1 MKVKIYLL
9 VPLIL
14 LGLVFVA
21 AEDHKPVLKHYNNG
35 EVSFDYPESWYE
47 VNGSRDG
54 EILAISNKYTAS
66 NITINKQ
73 AIPEGYSL
81 KEHFDNL
88 KIGKTIDPN
97 FQIISKKNL
106 TIDDMEAYEFIYKTY
121 KQGVLREQKEVWI
134 ENDGLLYSIIVTTP
148 ESGSG
153 NSIKSDNLSNFI
165 GNLEKLAVQVK
176 NQDIKELG
184 LESPIETFEND
195 QDFKTIIESLNIKSN
210 REDSDET
217 PLWAVISIPS
227 IDSEWFINSDTV
239 NAYKSV
245 YHYRKSVYP
254 GENGKFG
261 VMGHHTRYSAP
272 FARIDQLKPGDL
284 VIISDFLTLK
294 TYTYEVVS
302 NGDIKW
308 DYKENPIEFEQ
319 NGEPKMILVT
329 CYPPGRM
336 EAAWIVNCKL
346 VSIQPLD

>member
-1 MKVKIYLL
+1 MKVKLYLL

-14 LGLVFVA
+14 LCLVFIA

-35 EVSFDYPESWYE
+35 EVSFDYPEGWYE
-47 VNGSRDG
+47 INGSKHG

-73 AIPEGYSL
+73 SIPEDYSL
-81 KEHFDNL
+81 KEHYDNL

-97 FQIISKKNL
+97 FQIISKRNL
-106 TIDDMEAYEFIYKTY
+106 TINNMEAYEFIYKTY
-121 KQGVLREQKEVWI
+121 ENGVLREQKEVWI
-134 ENDGLLYSIIVTTP
+134 EDDGVLFSIIRTTP
-148 ESGSG
+148 ERGFE
-153 NSIKSDNLSNFI
+153 NIIKSDNLSNFMGDLEI
-165 GNLEKLAVQVK
+165 LAGKVNNQNL
-176 NQDIKELG
+176 NELS
-184 LESPIETFEND
+184 LESPIDKFKND
-195 QDFKTIIESLNIKSN
+195 QDFETIIESLSINSSRN
-210 REDSDET
+210 AEDASR
-217 PLWAVISIPS
+217 WAEISIPS
-227 IDSEWFINSDTV
+227 IDSLWFIRSDTV
-239 NAYKSV
+239 NAYRSV

-261 VMGHHTRYSAP
+261 VMGHHTRFSAP
-272 FARIDQLKPGDL
+272 FAKIDQLKPGDL
-284 VIISDFLTLK
+284 VIIDDFLTLK

-319 NGEPKMILVT
+319 NGDPTMILVT

-336 EAAWIVNCKL
+336 DAAWIVNCKL